1 MSDSDPVTE
10 VRWHRDSEG
19 GQLLLGVSDDRV
31 TVAVTFQQDVSWS
44 ELERVLAERDR
55 ELQHFLETQDDDR
68 LRPRADGGE

>member
-1 MSDSDPVTE
+1 MSDADQVAE

-31 TVAVTFQQDVSWS
+31 RVAVTFERDVSWP

-55 ELQHFLETQDDDR
+55 ELRHFLETQDDDQA
-68 LRPRADGGE
+68 RPRVEGGG